1 MLPLL
6 TVLLPALAPAIT
18 DGIRGLIAR
27 FTGNAGAQP
36 VNVDERIR
44 LMEAET
50 NRMTALAML
59 DQPGGI
65 PAQWIV
71 NVRAIYRYV
80 AITLI
85 WLLLWWAVATDQQP
99 ALTMVL
105 LDMCGAT
112 LSFIIGE
119 RFYLK
124 IQGKS

>member
-1 MLPLL
+1 MGSLL
-6 TVLLPALAPAIT
+6 TFLLPALAPAIT
-18 DGIRGLIAR
+18 DGLRGLIAR

-36 VNVDERIR
+36 VNVDEKIR

-50 NRMTALAML
+50 SRMTALAAL
-59 DQPGGI
+59 DQPGGT

-71 NVRAIYRYV
+71 NVRAIYRYAAV
-80 AITLI
+80 TLI
-85 WLLLWWAVATDQQP
+85 WLLLWWAVATAQSSS
-99 ALTMVL
+99 LTLIL

-124 IQGKS
+124 IKP

>member
-1 MLPLL
+1 MNSLL
-6 TVLLPALAPAIT
+6 TFLLPAIAPAIT

-44 LMEAET
+44 LIEADT
-50 NRMTALAML
+50 ARMQALAML

-65 PAQWIV
+65 PAQWII

-85 WLLLWWAVATDQQP
+85 WLILWWAVATNQSIE
-99 ALTMVL
+99 LTMIL

-124 IQGKS
+124 MRGK